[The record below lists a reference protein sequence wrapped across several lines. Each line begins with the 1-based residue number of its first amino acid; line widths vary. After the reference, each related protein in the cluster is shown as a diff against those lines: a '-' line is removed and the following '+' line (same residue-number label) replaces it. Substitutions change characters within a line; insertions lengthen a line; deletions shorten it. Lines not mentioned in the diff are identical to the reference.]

1 MSEQEKRL
9 MDELYETSEYQQFV
23 NQLDEERVQ
32 HMEKETWNKRVT
44 EAAIALGSDELRKLF
59 GMRRKGNE

>member
-1 MSEQEKRL
+1 MSEQEKL
-9 MDELYETSEYQQFV
+9 WMDELYETSEYQQFV
-23 NQLDEERVQ
+23 SQLDEERVQ

-44 EAAIALGSDELRKLF
+44 DAAIALGSDELRKLF